1 MLVERTVDPEELR
14 LVVAV
19 PVAEEPADRVVRVF
33 WSTLPVE
40 RAVEEPVE
48 RLVVAVPRLVAELEL
63 PVERLVRVFWST
75 LPAER
80 VVEEPVERLTEEELL
95 PVERLVVAE
104 LELPVEKP
112 SGTFEWKT
120 QVLEEPEERLTEELL
135 PEERLVWLCTEAERD
150 GVAAAEALP

>member
-1 MLVERTVDPEELR
+1 MDPEELR

-40 RAVEEPVE
+40 RTVEEPVE

-80 VVEEPVERLTEEELL
+80 VVEEPVERL
-95 PVERLVVAE
+95 VIAE
-104 LELPVEKP
+104 LELPVERLVRVFWLAVP
-112 SGTFEWKT
+112 AER
-120 QVLEEPEERLTEELL
+120 VLEEPEERLTEELL

-150 GVAAAEALP
+150 GAAAAEALP

>member
-1 MLVERTVDPEELR
+1 MDPEELR

-40 RAVEEPVE
+40 RVVEEPVE

-104 LELPVEKP
+104 LELPVDRVVRVFWLAVPAER
-112 SGTFEWKT
+112 
-120 QVLEEPEERLTEELL
+120 VLEEPEERLTEELL

-150 GVAAAEALP
+150 GAAAAEALP

>member
-1 MLVERTVDPEELR
+1 MEPEELR

-19 PVAEEPADRVVRVF
+19 PVLAEPADRVVRVF
-33 WSTLPVE
+33 WSTVPVE
-40 RAVEEPVE
+40 RVVEVPVE

-80 VVEEPVERLTEEELL
+80 VVEEPEERLTEELL

-104 LELPVEKP
+104 V
-112 SGTFEWKT
+112 
-120 QVLEEPEERLTEELL
+120 EEPVDRFVRVFWLTA
-135 PEERLVWLCTEAERD
+135 PAER
-150 GVAAAEALP
+150 VL